1 MNHDEIK
8 DLVNEAS
15 KVAFEKQQPYFK
27 KLAKK
32 SVNDLKIHDET
43 DLSTIIAKVFQ
54 LSELLAIEVGS
65 RLANQTLTEVLDQLD
80 VKKKD
85 S

>member
-15 KVAFEKQQPYFK
+15 KVAFEKQQPYLK
-27 KLAKK
+27 KLSKK